1 MLLPALSA
9 SIVVFGGKNLF
20 GLVGRVAA
28 RRQSVS
34 IFVEVGDMA
43 FHTSDLKK
51 YNFFFSLSDRSLEFL
66 SQKFIIKSLPKGAE
80 VTREGDPAD
89 HFYFIKQGRLEV
101 TRNTKYGLARLSVI
115 TSGQGFGEIAI
126 LTGSMRSASIR
137 ALTEATLYQLAKP
150 DFETIMR
157 EEPAFKNALLKRA
170 RDLSFYDKI
179 KTLQPFVLLDPDK
192 MYALQARMVKKT
204 YSLGDDIIVQGEKG
218 DYYYIIKSGRVAV
231 LKKKKGEDSAK
242 QAAILYEGD
251 GFGEEALIRDD
262 PRNATCRAIE
272 ETTVYAIDKVDFD
285 KCLRSEFLD
294 NIFAE
299 DITVQTYREKY
310 VVIDARVPPEYEQEH
325 IEGAFSIPIEVLRDK
340 YRELDPRKAYITYC
354 TNDSRGMVAAFLLK
368 NHGFNAR
375 CLRGGISSW
384 EGPVATGNGNVQ
396 APVS

>member
-1 MLLPALSA
+1 M
-9 SIVVFGGKNLF
+9 
-20 GLVGRVAA
+20 VA
-28 RRQSVS
+28 Q
-34 IFVEVGDMA
+34 I
-43 FHTSDLKK
+43 SDLKK
-51 YNFFFSLSDRSLEFL
+51 YNFFFSMSDSSLEFL
-66 SQKFIIKSLPKGAE
+66 SQRFVITNYPKGAE
-80 VTREGDPAD
+80 VTREGEPAD
-89 HFYFIKQGRLEV
+89 FFYFIKQGRVEV
-101 TRNTKYGLARLSVI
+101 TKNTKYGPAKLSVI

-137 ALTEATLYQLAKP
+137 AITDVTLYQLTKA
-150 DFETIMR
+150 DFESIMQK
-157 EEPAFKNALLKRA
+157 EPAFKNALLKRA

-192 MYALQARMVKKT
+192 MYALQARMIKKT

-231 LKKKKGEDSAK
+231 LKKKKGEDSAL
-242 QAAILYEGD
+242 QVAILQEGD

-285 KCLRSEFLD
+285 KCLKSEFLD

-299 DITVQTYREKY
+299 DISVNTYRDKY
-310 VVIDARVPPEYEQEH
+310 VVIDARVPPEYAQEH
-325 IEGAFSIPIEVLRDK
+325 IEGALSIPVEVLRDK
-340 YRELDPRKAYITYC
+340 YRELDAKKAYITYC

-368 NHGFNAR
+368 NHGFNAK

-384 EGPVATGNGNVQ
+384 EGPVAKGPENNSSS
-396 APVS
+396 VSPRS